1 LGTLD
6 GGLVIAPDGTNELPE
21 RPAIGHHQGMS
32 GLIWMVLGGVVA
44 VVSLCAWALARRGGD
59 GDGPDL
65 GTISGQWM
73 AERRMHEREAGD
85 R

>member
-1 LGTLD
+1 
-6 GGLVIAPDGTNELPE
+6 
-21 RPAIGHHQGMS
+21 
-32 GLIWMVLGGVVA
+32 MVLGGVVVVVA
-44 VVSLCAWALARRGGD
+44 VGAWALARGGGD
-59 GDGPDL
+59 GEGPDL

>member
-1 LGTLD
+1 
-6 GGLVIAPDGTNELPE
+6 
-21 RPAIGHHQGMS
+21 MS
-32 GLIWMVLGGVVA
+32 GLIWIIIGGVLLVA
-44 VVSLCAWALARRGGD
+44 VGAWALLRRAGD
-59 GDGPDL
+59 GAGPDL

>member
-1 LGTLD
+1 MC
-6 GGLVIAPDGTNELPE
+6 IART
-21 RPAIGHHQGMS
+21 PAIGHDQDMP
-32 GLIWMVLGGVVA
+32 GLIWMVLGGVVVVVA
-44 VVSLCAWALARRGGD
+44 VGAWALARRD
-59 GDGPDL
+59 GEGEGPDL